1 MLISYLALSQQ
12 GLWQRDRKA
21 IMQIVDRNVSSAA
34 AHCRHMYRVE
44 RNRGLLPNQ
53 KHKGLDPSDEMGTSL
68 QERDVKGRR

>member
-1 MLISYLALSQQ
+1 
-12 GLWQRDRKA
+12 
-21 IMQIVDRNVSSAA
+21 MQIVDRNVSSAA

-53 KHKGLDPSDEMGTSL
+53 KHKGLDPSDKMGTSL